1 MWSKL
6 AQSGEPVSLYTMP
19 LLKNEFALGQS
30 LDFVEREAYEKG
42 YASGEKAGMEMGEQK
57 AAVTLERIENI
68 LKELT
73 EWKDKLFQESE
84 QQLVE
89 LAVAI
94 ARKIMLRELATKPE
108 DIVAM
113 TKEAIMKIER
123 TGQITVKIN
132 PALYDLFTKL
142 KPQLLSIH
150 PDIVF
155 DLDPSASLTGSVVM
169 GSMEDVV
176 TDLDEQIR
184 NLIKDLGAFNAAR

>member
-1 MWSKL
+1 
-6 AQSGEPVSLYTMP
+6 MP